1 MEENVQQ
8 EVVDDELGVDEIL
21 LEDHDVLEQ
30 QGWVLE
36 RGVDEILLED
46 HD

>member
-1 MEENVQQ
+1 MMEGNVQQ
-8 EVVDDELGVDEIL
+8 EVVDDEIL
-21 LEDHDVLEQ
+21 PEVHDVLEQ